1 MDLAVIVID
10 QIVTSIASLLL
21 ISIGLAVIFG
31 MMRVINLAHGEFI
44 MLGGYTVVTA
54 VNAGINV
61 WVASLVLAPLI
72 VGAFGLVIE
81 RTIIRFLY
89 GRMID
94 TMLAT
99 WGLSL
104 ALVGAVTMVFG
115 NTTSGVSTPL
125 GSMSFGRYEL
135 SNYNFA
141 IIGIAALTTLALFC
155 ALRFTRFGI
164 IARATMQNAQM
175 VGSLGVNSAHVYAV
189 TFAIGAALS
198 GLAGGMIAPL
208 SGVVPAMGAQYVA
221 KAFITVISGGSA
233 VVAGTL
239 SASTVLGTLDT
250 GMTFLTTPVFGEV
263 SLLVGAVLLVRAS
276 AAGHYRPFVQGRN
289 MTGRRAVAWILFLI
303 AAAAAIGLFP
313 QVFEL
318 FTVINATIYASMG
331 ILTLSLALIWGYCGI
346 ISFGQTAFFGL
357 GGYTYAVAA
366 INFGDSTWAI
376 VLGLLIPTLFAALL
390 GYFMFWGR
398 VTDVYLGVI
407 TLTVSLI
414 LYKLFNATA
423 GDAYHIGKAALGR
436 LQRHSRSSGEQ
447 ISWQLRYSADQSSVG
462 SGHDARG

>member
-10 QIVTSIASLLL
+10 QIVTSVASLLL

-54 VNAGINV
+54 VNAGINL
-61 WVASLVLAPLI
+61 WVASLILAPLI
-72 VGAFGLVIE
+72 VGVFGLVIE

-104 ALVGAVTMVFG
+104 ALVGAVTMIFG

-141 IIGIAALTTLALFC
+141 IIGIAALTTVALFY

-164 IARATMQNAQM
+164 IARATMQNPQM
-175 VGSLGVNSAHVYAV
+175 VGSLGVNSAYVYAV

-208 SGVVPAMGAQYVA
+208 SGVVPAMGGQYVA
-221 KAFITVISGGSA
+221 KAFITVISGGSGA

-250 GMTFLTTPVFGEV
+250 SMTFLTTPVFGEV
-263 SLLVGAVLLVRAS
+263 SLLVGAVLLVRAL
-276 AAGHYRPFVQGRN
+276 PQGI
-289 MTGRRAVAWILFLI
+289 TGRLFRG
-303 AAAAAIGLFP
+303 AI
-313 QVFEL
+313 
-318 FTVINATIYASMG
+318 
-331 ILTLSLALIWGYCGI
+331 
-346 ISFGQTAFFGL
+346 
-357 GGYTYAVAA
+357 
-366 INFGDSTWAI
+366 
-376 VLGLLIPTLFAALL
+376 
-390 GYFMFWGR
+390 
-398 VTDVYLGVI
+398 
-407 TLTVSLI
+407 
-414 LYKLFNATA
+414 
-423 GDAYHIGKAALGR
+423 
-436 LQRHSRSSGEQ
+436 
-447 ISWQLRYSADQSSVG
+447 
-462 SGHDARG
+462 

>member
-61 WVASLVLAPLI
+61 WLAALILAPLV
-72 VGAFGLVIE
+72 VGAFGVVIE
-81 RTIIRFLY
+81 RTVIRFLY

-104 ALVGAVTMVFG
+104 ALVGAVTMIFG

-125 GSMSFGRYEL
+125 GSMAVGRYEL
-135 SNYNFA
+135 SNYDFA
-141 IIGIAALTTLALFC
+141 IIGVAAATTAALWAV
-155 ALRFTRFGI
+155 LRFTRLGI
-164 IARATMQNAQM
+164 IARATMQNARM
-175 VGSLGVNSAHVYAV
+175 VASLGVNASQVYAI

-233 VVAGTL
+233 AVAGTL
-239 SASTVLGTLDT
+239 ASSTLLGALDT
-250 GMTFLTTPVFGEV
+250 GATFLTRPVFGEV
-263 SLLVGAVLLVRAS
+263 SLLIGAILLVRAL
-276 AAGHYRPFVQGRN
+276 PQGI
-289 MTGRRAVAWILFLI
+289 TG
-303 AAAAAIGLFP
+303 
-313 QVFEL
+313 
-318 FTVINATIYASMG
+318 
-331 ILTLSLALIWGYCGI
+331 
-346 ISFGQTAFFGL
+346 
-357 GGYTYAVAA
+357 
-366 INFGDSTWAI
+366 
-376 VLGLLIPTLFAALL
+376 TLF
-390 GYFMFWGR
+390 
-398 VTDVYLGVI
+398 
-407 TLTVSLI
+407 
-414 LYKLFNATA
+414 K
-423 GDAYHIGKAALGR
+423 
-436 LQRHSRSSGEQ
+436 
-447 ISWQLRYSADQSSVG
+447 G
-462 SGHDARG
+462 SI

>member
-1 MDLAVIVID
+1 MDLAIVVLD
-10 QIVTSIASLLL
+10 QILTSIASLML

-44 MLGGYTVVTA
+44 MLGGYTVVTS
-54 VNAGINV
+54 VNAGVNL
-61 WVASLVLAPLI
+61 WLASLILAPLF
-72 VGAFGLVIE
+72 VGVFGLIIE

-104 ALVGAVTMVFG
+104 ALVGAVTMIFG

-125 GSMSFGRYEL
+125 GSTSFGRYEL

-141 IIGIAALTTLALFC
+141 LMGVAALTTIALWG

-175 VGSLGVNSAHVYAV
+175 VSSLGVNSAHVYAV

-198 GLAGGMIAPL
+198 GLAGGMIAPV
-208 SGVVPAMGAQYVA
+208 SGVLPSMGAQYVA

-239 SASTVLGTLDT
+239 SASTLLGSLDT

-263 SLLVGAVLLVRAS
+263 SLLIGAVLLVRAL
-276 AAGHYRPFVQGRN
+276 PQGI
-289 MTGRRAVAWILFLI
+289 TGRLF
-303 AAAAAIGLFP
+303 
-313 QVFEL
+313 
-318 FTVINATIYASMG
+318 
-331 ILTLSLALIWGYCGI
+331 
-346 ISFGQTAFFGL
+346 
-357 GGYTYAVAA
+357 
-366 INFGDSTWAI
+366 
-376 VLGLLIPTLFAALL
+376 
-390 GYFMFWGR
+390 
-398 VTDVYLGVI
+398 
-407 TLTVSLI
+407 
-414 LYKLFNATA
+414 K
-423 GDAYHIGKAALGR
+423 
-436 LQRHSRSSGEQ
+436 
-447 ISWQLRYSADQSSVG
+447 G
-462 SGHDARG
+462 SI